1 MDWSFHKF
9 FPFTESLEY
18 CFSKENIRNEVIQ
31 VNKHDINN
39 SNLKSKIIK
48 ISLLTPKL
56 GKGINSLKE
65 LKDSEYAWATL
76 NKASEEKFSY
86 QIIFTDDNIKPWKLI
101 KKIYTNN

>member
-1 MDWSFHKF
+1 ML
-9 FPFTESLEY
+9 PN
-18 CFSKENIRNEVIQ
+18 ENIRNEVIH
-31 VNKHDINN
+31 VNKYDIKNN
-39 SNLKSKIIK
+39 DTNSKIIK